1 MTSNITS
8 EDISATKGATA
19 EAPPNLLMLRTCL
32 QIKNKFSEILEQ
44 VLRFLGKLLFIFFQQ
59 PISTKKLNI
68 TLPTT
73 IC

>member
-1 MTSNITS
+1 MMSNVTS
-8 EDISATKGATA
+8 EDISATNGATA

-32 QIKNKFSEILEQ
+32 QIKNKFQKFWSRFYDILRQ
-44 VLRFLGKLLFIFFQQ
+44 TAFYFLQQ